1 MLLANVSRL
10 RRGSPATAPPHA
22 RLALAVIVIALLLI
36 LAQALSLSTRRPT
49 ARLAADSHE
58 AGVLLAGFHALEQ
71 DDGVPFRWSSGD
83 SRIELAQ
90 FGQGRALVLGLEIGA
105 SPPGRHAPALA
116 LSYAGQP
123 PLTLAIGDRPRVYR
137 VLVPPSATRL
147 GSLAID
153 LRSAT
158 VSAPPDT
165 RPLGLRFEAA
175 TINALAP
182 SGLVWPAPV
191 PALTNLL
198 LLAVGALLLRRLRMP
213 AGQIV
218 ASLALAALA
227 LALIYHQQQLLTDS
241 YALRLLVALAVLT
254 VLTYGLLPLA
264 ERAGQQLAPPRLMR
278 TLWAIAVLA
287 CMIRL
292 AGALYPLFDAFDL
305 ALNVD
310 RLLKT
315 LGGTLVITKRSIE
328 FRNGITVYPPGP
340 YVVLLPG
347 LLLGLAP
354 KLLVQAG
361 IALIDGCG
369 ALTTGLLA
377 RALGASGR
385 TATISALIYAA
396 APISLTALWW
406 GLSAQAFGQALMPP
420 LALAILLALR
430 RPRPRHWAI
439 VGLLFSMALLTHIG
453 VAILAVV
460 WLGLAWLA
468 LRLRGATPARHWWR
482 LTQVLAIGGLFS
494 FALIYIDVV
503 GLKLQQMYEVGEKV
517 QTSGYV
523 PAYSLIAR
531 GFLIAFHPLGLLL
544 LPAGLLLIW
553 RSRLPRGGAEL
564 IGGWVGAVA
573 LFWAI
578 EMYSGLQVRYIYFL
592 TPLACILIGVLLDR
606 LAGRGLLARRVAWA
620 VALLLVAQGSIY
632 WLTGALAGVQM
643 SMVPL
648 LR

>member
-1 MLLANVSRL
+1 
-10 RRGSPATAPPHA
+10 
-22 RLALAVIVIALLLI
+22 
-36 LAQALSLSTRRPT
+36 LS
-49 ARLAADSHE
+49 H
-58 AGVLLAGFHALEQ
+58 G
-71 DDGVPFRWSSGD
+71 
-83 SRIELAQ
+83 
-90 FGQGRALVLGLEIGA
+90 
-105 SPPGRHAPALA
+105 
-116 LSYAGQP
+116 GQP
-123 PLTLAIGDRPRVYR
+123 PITITIDDRPRIYR
-137 VLVPPSATRL
+137 VLVPPSATPL
-147 GSLAID
+147 GGLTVD
-153 LRSAT
+153 LQSGT
-158 VSAPPDT
+158 VTAPPDM

-175 TINALAP
+175 TLDALAP
-182 SGLVWPAPV
+182 SGLVWPAPAQ
-191 PALTNLL
+191 ALVSLL
-198 LLAVGALLLRRLRMP
+198 LLPVGALLLWRLQLPMR
-213 AGQIV
+213 AIV
-218 ASLALAALA
+218 AAITLAGVALAAV
-227 LALIYHQQQLLTDS
+227 YHRQQLLTDS
-241 YALRLLVALAVLT
+241 YVLRLLVALVVLT
-254 VLTYGLLPLA
+254 AATYWLLPIV
-264 ERAGQQLAPPRLMR
+264 ERLGAWLAPPSLMR
-278 TLWAIAVLA
+278 MLWALTALA

-292 AGALYPLFDAFDL
+292 AGALYPAFDAFDL

-328 FRNGITVYPPGP
+328 FRNGITIYPPGP

-361 IALIDGCG
+361 IAIIDGCG

-385 TATISALIYAA
+385 AAILSALIYAA

-406 GLSAQAFGQALMPP
+406 GLSAQAFGQALMSP
-420 LALAILLALR
+420 LALTILLALR
-430 RPRPRHWAI
+430 RPRPRNWAS

-468 LRLRGATPARHWWR
+468 LRLRGTTRPALWWR
-482 LTQVLAIGGLFS
+482 LTLVLAIGGLFS

-531 GFLIAFHPLGLLL
+531 GFLIAFDPLGLFL
-544 LPAGLLLIW
+544 LPAGLLLLW
-553 RSRLPRGGAEL
+553 RRRLPHGGAEL
-564 IGGWVGAVA
+564 IGAWVGAVV

-592 TPLACILIGVLLDR
+592 TPLACIMIGALLDR
-606 LAGRGLLARRVAWA
+606 LAPRGVVARRVAWA
-620 VALLLVAQGSIY
+620 VALLLLTQGSVY
-632 WLTGALAGVQM
+632 WLTSALTGVQM